1 MDYQTKIKEFNSKML
16 SFDTIDSDTCKK
28 LTELILESEDKI
40 LSFGPSNYPKAPT
53 NTITTRHL
61 YYNLL
66 DFGWDELEIVKKSI
80 VKVASEVIGGNSFY
94 VKMWANIF
102 REGENIDLHIHHGEP
117 IVENEAFKKNIFKTI
132 CGNLF
137 LSGDKHSDT
146 IYYFNEV
153 RTEFENKS
161 GDVHYFSCIVPHET
175 LPYKGEL
182 RVGLAFDIYSE
193 DFFEGIG
200 MMTPRDLKLVK

>member
-16 SFDTIDSDTCKK
+16 SFDSISSETCDK
-28 LTELILESEDKI
+28 LTELIIQSEEKI
-40 LSFGPSNYPKAPT
+40 LSFGHGNYPKAPS
-53 NTITTRHL
+53 NTITTRHQ

-66 DFGWDELEIVKKSI
+66 DFGWDELESVKQSI
-80 VKVASEVIGGNSFY
+80 VKVASEIIGGNSFY

-102 REGENIDLHIHHGEP
+102 RKGENIDLHIHHGEP

-137 LSGDKHSDT
+137 LSGDEHSDT
-146 IYYFNEV
+146 IYHFNGV
-153 RTEFENKS
+153 RTEFANKS

-182 RVGLAFDIYSE
+182 RVGLAFDIYTE
-193 DFFEGIG
+193 DFFKGIG
-200 MMTPRDLKLVK
+200 METPKDLKLVK

>member
-16 SFDTIDSDTCKK
+16 SFDSVSSETCDK
-28 LTELILESEDKI
+28 LTELIIQSEEKI
-40 LSFGPSNYPKAPT
+40 LSFGHGNYPKAPS
-53 NTITTRHL
+53 NTITTRHQ

-66 DFGWDELEIVKKSI
+66 DFGWKELDEVKKNI
-80 VKVASEVIGGNSFY
+80 IKVASEVIGGDSFY

-117 IVENEAFKKNIFKTI
+117 IVENEMFKKNIFKTI

-137 LSGDKHSDT
+137 LSGDEPSDT
-146 IYYFNEV
+146 IYHFNGE
-153 RTEFENKS
+153 RTEFPNKS

-175 LPYKGEL
+175 LPYTGRM
-182 RVGLAFDIYSE
+182 RVGLAFDIYTE
-193 DFFEGIG
+193 DFFRGIG
-200 MMTPRDLKLVK
+200 MITPSDLKLVK

>member
-16 SFDTIDSDTCKK
+16 SFDTIDSDTCRK

-175 LPYKGEL
+175 LPYKGKL

-193 DFFEGIG
+193 DFFKGIG